1 MKTSIMAAAVL
12 AAVAGGAAAQD
23 APPRPPRLRAAPADY
38 PAPRAYPKEN
48 AAAVAEHL
56 SAART
61 IAGPGLFGDFAHRCI
76 ISPVFPT
83 RVAGI
88 QHDGRITPTR
98 LFDQFYSIG
107 QNAVSAF
114 ALDTADGIVVFDA
127 LNSSE
132 EARDLLVPNMVAL
145 GLDPK
150 RIRYVVVTHGHGDH
164 YGGARYLQETYGARV
179 LSSAIDWDMM
189 ERSRGSGPFKDT
201 PVPKRDMA
209 VTDGQ
214 VLTVGATRITFYITP
229 GHTPGTL
236 SMIFPVTDKGVRHVV
251 GFNGGTGGGRDETGL
266 RTSIPSF
273 ARWGQLTK
281 AAGVDVLIA
290 NHPLHSASLEKEE
303 ILRHLKP
310 GDPNPFV
317 IGSDAFQRYVAVQG
331 ECAKVQ
337 LARMGLPVQ
346 E

>member
-1 MKTSIMAAAVL
+1 MKMSMITAAAL
-12 AAVAGGAAAQD
+12 LGVAGTAAAQE
-23 APPRPPRLRAAPADY
+23 APPRPPRQRAAPADY
-38 PAPRAYPKEN
+38 PAPRAYPRED
-48 AAAVAEHL
+48 AAAVAAHL
-56 SAART
+56 SAARA

-88 QHDGRITPTR
+88 QHDGRITPTK
-98 LFDQFYSIG
+98 LFDQLYSVG

-114 ALDTADGIVVFDA
+114 ALKTSDGIIVFDA
-127 LNSSE
+127 LNNSD
-132 EARDLLVPNMVAL
+132 EARDLLVPNMQAL

-150 RIRYVVVTHGHGDH
+150 QIKYVVVTHGHGDH
-164 YGGARYLQETYGARV
+164 YGGARYLQDTYGARV
-179 LSSAIDWDMM
+179 IASAIDWDMM
-189 ERSRGSGPFKDT
+189 EKSGRSGPFRDT
-201 PVPKRDMA
+201 PLPRRDLVMA
-209 VTDGQ
+209 DGQ
-214 VLTVGATRITFYITP
+214 VLTLGDTKVTFYVTP

-236 SMIFPVTDKGVRHVV
+236 SAIFPVTDKGVRHVV

-310 GDPNPFV
+310 GDANPFV
-317 IGSDAFQRYVAVQG
+317 IGQDAFQRYVQVQA

-337 LARMGLPVQ
+337 LARMGLPQ